1 MQDAHDPQEEEP
13 GQPRSRRRLA
23 DALKIVGRIEPLV
36 ALAVQIGS
44 LVVTV
49 TSNWPGHPHG

>member
-1 MQDAHDPQEEEP
+1 MHDPTKREP
-13 GQPRSRRRLA
+13 RQSCRRRLA
-23 DALKIVGRIEPLV
+23 RGLKAVGRIEPLV

-44 LVVTV
+44 LIVTV

>member
-1 MQDAHDPQEEEP
+1 MHDTNDPLKGEP
-13 GQPRSRRRLA
+13 RQSRRRRLA
-23 DALKIVGRIEPLV
+23 DGLQAVRRIEPIV

-44 LVVTV
+44 LIVTV

>member
-1 MQDAHDPQEEEP
+1 MHDTNDPLQREP
-13 GQPRSRRRLA
+13 KQSRRRRLA
-23 DALKIVGRIEPLV
+23 DGLEAVRRIEPII

-44 LVVTV
+44 LIVTV